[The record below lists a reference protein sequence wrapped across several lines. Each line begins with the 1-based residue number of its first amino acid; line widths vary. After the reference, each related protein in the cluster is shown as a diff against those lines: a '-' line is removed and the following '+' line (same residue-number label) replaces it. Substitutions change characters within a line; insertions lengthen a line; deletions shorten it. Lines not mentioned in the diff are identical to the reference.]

1 MASREL
7 PGGPGA
13 KHEAQRPPKGSGPKR
28 DTPNPNKSRPTP
40 IPHPPIPKTK
50 PQANSQSL
58 TPNPYL
64 CKMHFAALKLTHF
77 RNYAQLVLDCGP
89 GINCLT
95 GNNGEGKT
103 NVLEA
108 VHYLCMTRGWAAKSE
123 RYALQEGAPYFS
135 VEGHVQG
142 PMGGL
147 EVQCNYMPPKGKR
160 ILVDR
165 RPLPRMTDH
174 IGRIPVVTV
183 LPDDTLLIHGTPGT
197 RRRFMDA
204 LISQYAPSY
213 LQALLAYE
221 HALAQRNALLA
232 LLHERGAWDA
242 EQVSWWTA
250 QLIPQGRIIQQ
261 QRATF
266 LAAFTPIFE
275 RYFQQIVSEKET
287 PCITL
292 ETQFTGDSLAE
303 WEERMQASLTRDR
316 HAQRTGVGTHKD
328 DLVFTIGGQAVKN
341 YGSQGQQKTFV
352 IALKLAEYE
361 LLEGRCQTA
370 PVLLLDDIFD
380 KLDAHRLAAIA
391 SLLEHPIRGQV
402 FISDTSLSRI
412 QGVFAHVKAREI
424 RYFDVGQ
431 GQVRPAA
438 SQLPTPPASLPA

>member
-1 MASREL
+1 
-7 PGGPGA
+7 
-13 KHEAQRPPKGSGPKR
+13 
-28 DTPNPNKSRPTP
+28 
-40 IPHPPIPKTK
+40 
-50 PQANSQSL
+50 
-58 TPNPYL
+58 
-64 CKMHFAALKLTHF
+64 MHFSALKLTHF
-77 RNYAQLVLDCGP
+77 RNYAQLALDCGP

-103 NVLEA
+103 NVMEA

-123 RYALQEGAPYFS
+123 RYALQEGMPYFS
-135 VEGHVQG
+135 VEGQVQG
-142 PMGGL
+142 AAAM

-174 IGRIPVVTV
+174 VGRIPVVTV
-183 LPDDTLLIHGTPGT
+183 LPDDTQLIHGTPGT

-242 EQVSWWTA
+242 EQVAWWTA

-261 QRATF
+261 QRAAF
-266 LAAFTPIFE
+266 LAAFEPIFL
-275 RYFQQIVSEKET
+275 RYFHRIVSEKET
-287 PCITL
+287 PTLQL
-292 ETQFTGDSLAE
+292 ETQFTGDSADE
-303 WEERMQASLTRDR
+303 WQRRMQDSLPRDR

-328 DLVFTIGGQAVKN
+328 DLVFTIGGQPVKN

-370 PVLLLDDIFD
+370 PILLLDDIFD

-391 SLLEHPIRGQV
+391 GLLEDPIRGQV
-402 FISDTSLSRI
+402 FISDTSLERI
-412 QGVFAHVKAREI
+412 RGVFAHVKAREI
-424 RYFDVGQ
+424 RYFHVGQ
-431 GQVRPAA
+431 GCVTPVATH
-438 SQLPTPPASLPA
+438 SPLPPA

>member
-1 MASREL
+1 
-7 PGGPGA
+7 
-13 KHEAQRPPKGSGPKR
+13 
-28 DTPNPNKSRPTP
+28 
-40 IPHPPIPKTK
+40 
-50 PQANSQSL
+50 
-58 TPNPYL
+58 
-64 CKMHFAALKLTHF
+64 MHIAALKLTHF
-77 RNYAQLVLDCGP
+77 RNYAQLSLDCGP

-108 VHYLCMTRGWAAKSE
+108 VHYLCMTRGWAAKTE
-123 RYALQEGAPYFS
+123 RYALQEGMPYFS
-135 VEGHVQG
+135 VEGHVRG
-142 PMGGL
+142 AEAL

-160 ILVDR
+160 MLVDR
-165 RPLPRMTDH
+165 RPLARMTDH

-183 LPDDTLLIHGTPGT
+183 LPDDTELIHGTPGR

-204 LISQYAPSY
+204 LISQYAPRY

-221 HALAQRNALLA
+221 HVLAQRNALLA

-242 EQVSWWTA
+242 EQVGWWTA

-261 QRATF
+261 QRAAF
-266 LAAFTPIFE
+266 LAAFAPIFG
-275 RYFQQIVSEKET
+275 RYFQQIVSDKET

-292 ETQFTGDSLAE
+292 ETQLTSDSEAE
-303 WEERMQASLTRDR
+303 WETRMAEGLVRDR

-361 LLEGRCQTA
+361 LLEGRCQKA
-370 PVLLLDDIFD
+370 PILLLDDIFD

-391 SLLEHPIRGQV
+391 RLLEHPIQGQV
-402 FISDTSLSRI
+402 FISDTSLERI
-412 QGVFAHVKAREI
+412 RGVFAQVQAREV
-424 RYFDVGQ
+424 RYYHVGA
-431 GQVRPAA
+431 GQVLPVAHSTTPANN
-438 SQLPTPPASLPA
+438 PA

>member
-1 MASREL
+1 
-7 PGGPGA
+7 
-13 KHEAQRPPKGSGPKR
+13 
-28 DTPNPNKSRPTP
+28 
-40 IPHPPIPKTK
+40 
-50 PQANSQSL
+50 
-58 TPNPYL
+58 
-64 CKMHFAALKLTHF
+64 MHFSALKLTHF
-77 RNYAQLVLDCGP
+77 RNYAQLALDCGP

-103 NVLEA
+103 NVMEA

-123 RYALQEGAPYFS
+123 RYALQEGMPYFS
-135 VEGHVQG
+135 VEGQVQG
-142 PMGGL
+142 AAAM

-174 IGRIPVVTV
+174 VGRIPVVTV
-183 LPDDTLLIHGTPGT
+183 LPDDTQLIHGTPGT

-242 EQVSWWTA
+242 EQVAWWTA

-261 QRATF
+261 QRAAF
-266 LAAFTPIFE
+266 LAAFEPIFL
-275 RYFQQIVSEKET
+275 RYFHRIVSEKET
-287 PCITL
+287 PTLQL
-292 ETQFTGDSLAE
+292 ETQFTSDSAEEWQRRMQDSLP
-303 WEERMQASLTRDR
+303 RDR

-328 DLVFTIGGQAVKN
+328 DLVVTIGGQPVKN

-370 PVLLLDDIFD
+370 PILLLDDIFD

-391 SLLEHPIRGQV
+391 GLLEDPIRGQV
-402 FISDTSLSRI
+402 FISDTSLERI
-412 QGVFAHVKAREI
+412 RGVFAHVKAREI
-424 RYFDVGQ
+424 RYFHVGQ
-431 GQVRPAA
+431 GCVTPVATH
-438 SQLPTPPASLPA
+438 SPLPPA

>member
-1 MASREL
+1 
-7 PGGPGA
+7 
-13 KHEAQRPPKGSGPKR
+13 
-28 DTPNPNKSRPTP
+28 
-40 IPHPPIPKTK
+40 
-50 PQANSQSL
+50 
-58 TPNPYL
+58 
-64 CKMHFAALKLTHF
+64 MHFSALKLTHF
-77 RNYAQLVLDCGP
+77 RNYAQLALDCGP

-103 NVLEA
+103 NVMEA

-123 RYALQEGAPYFS
+123 RYALQEGMPYFS

-142 PMGGL
+142 TAAM

-174 IGRIPVVTV
+174 VGRIPVVTV
-183 LPDDTLLIHGTPGT
+183 LPDDTQLIHGTPGT

-242 EQVSWWTA
+242 EQVAWWTA

-261 QRATF
+261 QRAAF
-266 LAAFTPIFE
+266 LAAFEPIFL
-275 RYFQQIVSEKET
+275 RYFHRIVSEKET
-287 PCITL
+287 PTLVL
-292 ETQFTGDSLAE
+292 ETQFTSDTAE
-303 WEERMQASLTRDR
+303 EWQQRMQDGLTRDR

-328 DLVFTIGGQAVKN
+328 DLVFTIGGQPVKN

-370 PVLLLDDIFD
+370 PILLLDDIFD

-391 SLLEHPIRGQV
+391 GLLEDPIRGQV
-402 FISDTSLSRI
+402 FISDTSLERI
-412 QGVFAHVKAREI
+412 RGVFAHVKAREI
-424 RYFDVGQ
+424 RYFHVGQ
-431 GQVRPAA
+431 GCVTPVATH
-438 SQLPTPPASLPA
+438 SPLPPA

>member
-1 MASREL
+1 
-7 PGGPGA
+7 
-13 KHEAQRPPKGSGPKR
+13 
-28 DTPNPNKSRPTP
+28 
-40 IPHPPIPKTK
+40 
-50 PQANSQSL
+50 
-58 TPNPYL
+58 
-64 CKMHFAALKLTHF
+64 MHFSALKLTHF
-77 RNYAQLVLDCGP
+77 RNYAQLALDCGP

-103 NVLEA
+103 NVMEA

-123 RYALQEGAPYFS
+123 RYALQEGMPYFS
-135 VEGHVQG
+135 VEGQVQG
-142 PMGGL
+142 AAAM

-174 IGRIPVVTV
+174 VGRIPVVTV
-183 LPDDTLLIHGTPGT
+183 LPDDTQLIHGTPGT

-242 EQVSWWTA
+242 EQVAWWTA

-261 QRATF
+261 QRAAF
-266 LAAFTPIFE
+266 LAAFEPIFL
-275 RYFQQIVSEKET
+275 RYFHRIVSEKET
-287 PCITL
+287 PTLQL
-292 ETQFTGDSLAE
+292 ETQFTSDSAEEWQRRMQDSLP
-303 WEERMQASLTRDR
+303 RDR

-328 DLVFTIGGQAVKN
+328 DLVFTIGGQPVKN

-370 PVLLLDDIFD
+370 PILLLDDIFD

-391 SLLEHPIRGQV
+391 GLLEDPIRGQV
-402 FISDTSLSRI
+402 FISDTSLERI
-412 QGVFAHVKAREI
+412 RGVFAHVKAREI
-424 RYFDVGQ
+424 RYFHVGQ
-431 GQVRPAA
+431 GCVTPVATH
-438 SQLPTPPASLPA
+438 SPLPPA